1 MKIKKPLFVLIL
13 LVLCLSSAT
22 SSFAID
28 VKIDFD
34 RTTDFGRYKTF
45 CWQKVGTRNPLWIE
59 RIRAAVG
66 SALTAKGWSQ
76 AESGSACDILSS
88 PRHPSLRLP
97 PARRVATSGLRHAQS
112 RTLGAVYENVQ

>member
-1 MKIKKPLFVLIL
+1 MPIRTEKKMKIKKPLFVLIL

-59 RIRAAVG
+59 RIRG
-66 SALTAKGWSQ
+66 SRGLGSDSERM
-76 AESGSACDILSS
+76 ESRRIRFC
-88 PRHPSLRLP
+88 LRYS
-97 PARRVATSGLRHAQS
+97 RSGNGNQ
-112 RTLGAVYENVQ
+112 TQP